1 MSKTFLKIL
10 LLTAVIFIAGFSA
23 AHAATNTTL
32 DFDGSSDYVVVGDNA
47 VLDQANRLSL
57 SVWIEPDDT
66 PGGDEYILYR
76 YNNYYL
82 KINSSCKIV
91 GGLNDATE
99 RITSAAAITCD
110 GAAWTHIEMTY
121 DKDAGG
127 TDEIKLYINGV
138 LDATADYSM
147 AISASDKKLYIG
159 AGDTAG
165 DDTPENW
172 FDGQID
178 SVQLYQ
184 YARSADN
191 VRLDYNEGL
200 ATHLGPSGKTCSE
213 DPASCMDYGLV
224 GSWNMDEGTGTTIY
238 DGSDEGNNGSL
249 GGGTASKMPK
259 WTTDSPSLQG
269 GAGGGSSLSFDGV
282 DDYVDC
288 GNDESLNITDAIT
301 IEAWVYQTSSAGRQD
316 IARKGYNRACFE
328 FDVYVSDISLGYTYS
343 NGDWEC
349 LISTSD
355 IITLNTWH
363 HVVGTIKG
371 DVVSLYHNGILLV
384 SQSVTGA
391 NLRDNG
397 NTAACIG
404 YDCNNAQYF
413 NGTIDEVRIYNRA
426 LSAEEVRYHYNHGGP
441 VASWN
446 FDEGEGTVAYDETAN
461 NNDGTLGGGTA
472 AYEPSWVEGKHGG
485 ALSFD
490 GVDDYVNCGNDESLN
505 ITDAITIEAWVK
517 TIDAVSDVGIVSR
530 YTDWGSTHWELF
542 RDGAHP
548 AFRVNDESGNHSAI
562 TGTSDITDG
571 NWYHIAGVRDPSTDK
586 LYIYVNGKSDAT
598 SVVDNT
604 GQTTPAINL
613 LIGKRASTY
622 FNGSIDEVRI
632 YNYARTPEQILQDY
646 NAGKG
651 VYFK

>member
-1 MSKTFLKIL
+1 MLKSLTKIL
-10 LLTAVIFIAGFSA
+10 IITAVMAIASFNVT
-23 AHAATNTTL
+23 HAATNTTL
-32 DFDGSSDYVVVGDNA
+32 DFDGSSDYVAVGDNA

-99 RITSAAAITCD
+99 RITSATAITCD

-127 TDEIKLYINGV
+127 TNEIKLYINGV
-138 LDATADYSM
+138 LDATADYST

-165 DDTPENW
+165 DNTPENW

-238 DGSDEGNNGSL
+238 DGSDEGND
-249 GGGTASKMPK
+249 GTLIHDPK
-259 WTTDSPSLQG
+259 WTTGKSGSALQ
-269 GAGGGSSLSFDGV
+269 FDGV

-288 GNDESLNITDAIT
+288 GNDESLNSLTTSFSISMWVKRNKDGSYFLIQKGTANNNAYIWYGTMPDMVFLVGNGSTWDTLLATNIFPDSNWYHIVTTFNNGTAIIYRNGVSFTSKTMSVSAVSLSST
-301 IEAWVYQTSSAGRQD
+301 IQQIG
-316 IARKGYNRACFE
+316 AR
-328 FDVYVSDISLGYTYS
+328 
-343 NGDWEC
+343 
-349 LISTSD
+349 
-355 IITLNTWH
+355 
-363 HVVGTIKG
+363 VVGG
-371 DVVSLYHNGILLV
+371 
-384 SQSVTGA
+384 SV
-391 NLRDNG
+391 
-397 NTAACIG
+397 G
-404 YDCNNAQYF
+404 YF
-413 NGTIDEVRIYNRA
+413 GGTIDEVRIYNRA
-426 LSAEEVRYHYNHGGP
+426 LSAEEVRYHYNHGEP

-446 FDEGEGTVAYDETAN
+446 FDEGSGTVAYDGTAN

-490 GVDDYVNCGNDESLN
+490 GVDDYVDCGNDESLN
-505 ITDAITIEAWVK
+505 ITDEITIEAWVK
-517 TIDAVSDVGIVSR
+517 MAGAAEQNKRIIEKGTWDVGGYRLVQIYDTTVMSWDVKTTSER
-530 YTDWGSTHWELF
+530 KELKGGSLSTNVWHHVVGTYENGNQKLYY
-542 RDGAHP
+542 DG
-548 AFRVNDESGNHSAI
+548 NLNTEYGL
-562 TGTSDITDG
+562 TGTIISVATDFNIG
-571 NWYHIAGVRDPSTDK
+571 S
-586 LYIYVNGKSDAT
+586 
-598 SVVDNT
+598 NT
-604 GQTTPAINL
+604 IHGEC
-613 LIGKRASTY
+613 
-622 FNGSIDEVRI
+622 FNGSIDDVRI

-651 VYFK
+651 VYFR